1 MPPMTAAH
9 AIRASRRPDR
19 RRRALLA
26 AVAGLVLVV
35 MAPSLALAH
44 PLGNFTINH
53 YAGIRVEPDR
63 LILDVVID
71 QAEIP
76 TFQEKLRIDRDGDG
90 SVSDNETAAERAT
103 ACPAL
108 APSLVASAGGRSL
121 SLVPVAAGL
130 TFPPGAAGL
139 ETMRLACTY
148 SVALPAPLAAGTTI
162 AFSDRS
168 HSERLGWREVTVQG
182 SGVTVEAGGLPA
194 ASISKRLTAYPTD
207 LLTRPLDIRSASF
220 KVSPGGPALA
230 PFAVPDAFPLPGAAP
245 LGPIEAGSGTVA
257 AVDPV
262 RRPPTGAVGT
272 EPQAGP
278 GVQAAAVG
286 GAAVPGGVGGELA
299 GLLETRDLTP
309 LVILGAFVAA
319 MALGAGHAL
328 TPGHGKTLM
337 GAYLVG
343 TRGTSIH
350 AIALGLSVTVSHTLG
365 ILVLAAIVIAL
376 RGVISPEMFNRI
388 APVASGILVLGIG
401 TWLVVSQVR
410 TRRTTEATHHHADHD
425 HDHADHDHADHDHAD
440 HDHADHDHA
449 DHDRGHP
456 HDDHQ
461 IDADG
466 THSHGGVSHSH
477 LPPSGSKVSW
487 RSLFVL
493 GLAGGIIPSTNA
505 LIILLAT
512 IASGRPAYGLV
523 LVIAFGL
530 GMAVVLGGVG
540 LGLVFA
546 RDRLDRLPS
555 RSSLGRAASYA
566 PVMAGVLVF
575 GLGIYLTTQAVGV
588 APTL

>member
-1 MPPMTAAH
+1 
-9 AIRASRRPDR
+9 
-19 RRRALLA
+19 
-26 AVAGLVLVV
+26 
-35 MAPSLALAH
+35 
-44 PLGNFTINH
+44 
-53 YAGIRVEPDR
+53 
-63 LILDVVID
+63 
-71 QAEIP
+71 
-76 TFQEKLRIDRDGDG
+76 
-90 SVSDNETAAERAT
+90 
-103 ACPAL
+103 
-108 APSLVASAGGRSL
+108 
-121 SLVPVAAGL
+121 
-130 TFPPGAAGL
+130 
-139 ETMRLACTY
+139 
-148 SVALPAPLAAGTTI
+148 
-162 AFSDRS
+162 
-168 HSERLGWREVTVQG
+168 
-182 SGVTVEAGGLPA
+182 
-194 ASISKRLTAYPTD
+194 LTAYPKD
-207 LLTRPLDIRSASF
+207 LLTRPLDTRSASF
-220 KVSPGGPALA
+220 TVSPGGPTVA
-230 PFAVPDAFPLPGAAP
+230 PLSLPDATQLPGAAP
-245 LGPIEAGSGTVA
+245 LAPSESGSGPVPA
-257 AVDPV
+257 GDPV
-262 RRPPTGAVGT
+262 ERTPTGASSATTQGD
-272 EPQAGP
+272 GP
-278 GVQAAAVG
+278 GVHPAAIA
-286 GAAVPGGVGGELA
+286 GAAVPGGVGGEIA

-376 RGVISPEMFNRI
+376 RGVISPESFNRI

-410 TRRTTEATHHHADHD
+410 SRRTTAPTDLQEHHHADD
-425 HDHADHDHADHDHAD
+425 DADHPH
-440 HDHADHDHA
+440 
-449 DHDRGHP
+449 GHEHEP
-456 HDDHQ
+456 Q
-461 IDADG
+461 PGADG
-466 THSHGGVSHSH
+466 MHSHGGVRHSH
-477 LPPSGSKVSW
+477 LPPTGSPVSW

-546 RDRLDRLPS
+546 RDRLDGLPS